1 MKCSEKFSKSD
12 VCYDKSSYHEMKTPE
27 RITVA
32 LDEDTFTVFKKMLD
46 ELGISQSELI
56 REALKF

>member
-1 MKCSEKFSKSD
+1 M
-12 VCYDKSSYHEMKTPE
+12 TAPE

-32 LDEDTFTVFKKMLD
+32 LDEDTSSMRKKMRD